1 MQDKEIKDIQIG
13 REEVKLSLSAD
24 PMILY
29 TENPKDSTKKKKKNL
44 LELINKFNSC
54 KIYNQHLEI

>member
-1 MQDKEIKDIQIG
+1 MQDKEIEDIQIG

-29 TENPKDSTKKKKKNL
+29 TENHKDSTKKKKNL

>member
-1 MQDKEIKDIQIG
+1 MQDKEIEDIQIR

-29 TENPKDSTKKKKKNL
+29 TENPKDSTKKKKKPVGT
-44 LELINKFNSC
+44 
-54 KIYNQHLEI
+54 NQ

>member
-1 MQDKEIKDIQIG
+1 MQDKEIEDIQIR

-29 TENPKDSTKKKKKNL
+29 TENHKDSTKKKKNL

-54 KIYNQHLEI
+54 KI